1 MMGRTVPKWSVKK
14 ELAVIVLRYLNC
26 VILVKRNWNGIGALS
41 FVCQITIPSWY
52 LSKGLLSCGTGAGGD
67 GPAASAAGFGGA
79 VLSAMAVEGIVVSAG
94 CDVPAG

>member
-67 GPAASAAGFGGA
+67 GPAASAAGFSGSVA
-79 VLSAMAVEGIVVSAG
+79 FAMSVGSIVVSTTANVLG
-94 CDVPAG
+94 G